1 MSPSDKETD
10 AGFAQLPNGGR
21 GRGGSPAVRC
31 HQSKPPGLS
40 WGDNRPGRRGDTNG
54 LVKGLSRLLST
65 LAVLVVALGGAA
77 IWPGGSP
84 ASADAK
90 EAVKLT
96 APQTVVKAY
105 DPLVGPDEVNFHP
118 FTKDPDNCSTRPYC
132 DTIPIELTVSDSVK
146 NSDTEDYFLRL
157 KVEWDNSGGNNVNL
171 YLYDSPYK
179 GDFWIAKSATG
190 NMPETINLY
199 RPEKKAY
206 LLVVHNTSGVN
217 AGYKLTAAITV
228 EAFGGAPDF
237 GGVNENPNRPT
248 TTRPPADNND
258 DDFGFDDGSDGDFT
272 APPPLVDNGF
282 GPPALAGVDQDS
294 SLSALARQRGGL
306 ADSLAAPRITRVEE
320 EKPPPAPVSGVTVA
334 LLGGVLPASVVG
346 SGIWLLRR
354 KGGAA
359 STGL

>member
-1 MSPSDKETD
+1 VGSD
-10 AGFAQLPNGGR
+10 
-21 GRGGSPAVRC
+21 S
-31 HQSKPPGLS
+31 
-40 WGDNRPGRRGDTNG
+40 
-54 LVKGLSRLLST
+54 
-65 LAVLVVALGGAA
+65 
-77 IWPGGSP
+77 
-84 ASADAK
+84 
-90 EAVKLT
+90 
-96 APQTVVKAY
+96 
-105 DPLVGPDEVNFHP
+105 VNFHP
-118 FTKDPDNCSTRPYC
+118 FTKDPDNCSSRPYC

-179 GDFWIAKSATG
+179 GAFWIAKAATS
-190 NMPETINLY
+190 NMPEIINLY

-217 AGYKLTAAITV
+217 SGYKLTAAITV

-237 GGVNENPNRPT
+237 GGVNENENPSRPT
-248 TTRPPADNND
+248 TTRPPADKND
-258 DDFGFDDGSDGDFT
+258 DDFGFDEFT
-272 APPPLVDNGF
+272 APPPPVDSGF
-282 GPPALAGVDQDS
+282 GPPPPLAGADQDS

-306 ADSLAAPRITRVEE
+306 ADSLAAPRITLVVE